1 MSETV
6 LDEAAYRRDFSDRYE
21 RAGYTYRQFAPAY
34 RYGRQLAED
43 DLFRGKDWKVI
54 EVSVYR
60 QWERQNP
67 NTWEQVKDAVK
78 QGFLQT
84 R

>member
-6 LDEAAYRRDFSDRYE
+6 LDEVAYRRDFSDRYE

-60 QWERQNP
+60 QWEGQNP

-84 R
+84 Q

>member
-1 MSETV
+1 MTPTV
-6 LDEAAYRRDFSDRYE
+6 QDESAYRRDFSSRYE
-21 RAGYTYRQFAPAY
+21 VAGYTYRQFAPAY

-43 DLFRGKDWKVI
+43 DLFRGKEWNAV
-54 EVSVYR
+54 ESSAFR

-78 QGFLQT
+78 EGFLQC
-84 R
+84 